1 MIVDI
6 NRYDLLLG
14 LDFLIKI
21 GVVVDF
27 EKNLIQIKQGLGNN
41 VQILPLNMIINMLQ
55 LVIDQGGCDS
65 EEIKASLFSY
75 GA

>member
-1 MIVDI
+1 MMFMIVDI

-27 EKNLIQIKQGLGNN
+27 EKNLIQIRQGLGNN
-41 VQILPLNMIINMLQ
+41 VQILPLNMMINMLQ

-65 EEIKASLFSY
+65 EENKGKPL
-75 GA
+75 